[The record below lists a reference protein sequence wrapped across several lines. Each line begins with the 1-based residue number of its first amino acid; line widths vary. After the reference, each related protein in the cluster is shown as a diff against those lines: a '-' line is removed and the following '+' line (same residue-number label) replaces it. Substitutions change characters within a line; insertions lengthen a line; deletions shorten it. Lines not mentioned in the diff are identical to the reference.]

1 MDICITDSPCC
12 RAETQ
17 YCKSTLLSYNKNN
30 YIACL
35 KIQRN
40 KLSKKGGMEGRK
52 IETMQRTK
60 ENFNNDNYNILNEKK
75 NITSRH

>member
-52 IETMQRTK
+52 IET
-60 ENFNNDNYNILNEKK
+60 E
-75 NITSRH
+75 